1 REESALQ
8 CVCVCVCVCGVMR
21 RIENRNIGEGILMY
35 SISNIHTP
43 IADAEHGTGGDK
55 SIAMHSCRV
64 HLSSSTTP
72 THTHT
77 HTHTHTYSTRAHT
90 HKHIHVRTRTHTHTH
105 THTHTYTHMSFRAA

>member
-64 HLSSSTTP
+64 HLSSCTHTYSTY
-72 THTHT
+72 HTHT
-77 HTHTHTYSTRAHT
+77 HTHTHTKPQTNINTMPCVNSF
-90 HKHIHVRTRTHTHTH
+90 HKTNPKPPS
-105 THTHTYTHMSFRAA
+105 TYTT